1 MCQSIKDK
9 VINHLVSYYFLIDN
23 FDKNLINNNV
33 ATRINKGTHYGL
45 RLFKKYYNYYKNN
58 YNTFYILKF
67 DIKKY
72 FYNIDHD
79 IVKKIIRNKIKDKK
93 ALKLIDAI
101 IDSTDEDY
109 VNRSILKLKEKY
121 NLELPIYKKGKGLP
135 IGNMTSQVIACI
147 YLDELDKYIVNN
159 LKIKGYIRYM
169 DDGVLFS
176 KDKEYLKYCLSEI
189 ERIVGIYKLELNSK
203 TKIYKS
209 CEEVEFIGFRFF
221 TKNNK
226 IIMKVNYKTKKKFKR
241 NINEKNK
248 SSYLGHLS
256 YGNCKSLI
264 RSVVGGDN
272 EEKIK

>member
-109 VNRSILKLKEKY
+109 INRSILKLKEKY
-121 NLELPIYKKGKGLP
+121 DIKLPLYKKGKGLP
-135 IGNMTSQVIACI
+135 IGNMTSQIIACI

-169 DDGVLFS
+169 DDGVVFHQ
-176 KDKEYLKYCLSEI
+176 DKVYLKYCLKEI
-189 ERIVGIYKLELNSK
+189 EKIVSKYKLELNSK

-209 CEEVEFIGFRFF
+209 C
-221 TKNNK
+221 
-226 IIMKVNYKTKKKFKR
+226 
-241 NINEKNK
+241 
-248 SSYLGHLS
+248 
-256 YGNCKSLI
+256 
-264 RSVVGGDN
+264 
-272 EEKIK
+272 